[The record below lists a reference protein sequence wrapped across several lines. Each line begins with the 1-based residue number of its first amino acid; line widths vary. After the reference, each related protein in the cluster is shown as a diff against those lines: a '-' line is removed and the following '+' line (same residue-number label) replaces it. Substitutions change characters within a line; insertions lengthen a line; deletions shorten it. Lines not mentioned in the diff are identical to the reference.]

1 MHTHIHAHTHTHTHT
16 HTHAHTHT
24 HTHKHTHTHTHTHT
38 LMHRHRHTHASTDTH
53 ARTHTYTH
61 THPATETRADS
72 PPSFDSVHTLADL
85 GIPATVGVVNA
96 EVNLEVGITGH
107 HAQLGHRAVRAQEQR
122 LTLWKGTSP
131 QLL

>member
-1 MHTHIHAHTHTHTHT
+1 MHTHTHT
-16 HTHAHTHT
+16 HTHAQTQTHTCMHRHRHTHG
-24 HTHKHTHTHTHTHT
+24 HTHTHTHTH
-38 LMHRHRHTHASTDTH
+38 
-53 ARTHTYTH
+53 
-61 THPATETRADS
+61 PATETSADS